1 VKRVRLP
8 QIRLPRLPRRR
19 AREPRLPRLKPVAR
33 PAGVLRGARV
43 PAFAAAAVLVAAASL
58 ASFME
63 SYRALY
69 DSGRTATGCR
79 SAGRRCGRCTET
91 KVAEVAGL
99 AYTDLTDGR
108 PARKP
113 VIPAHWRTREAAR
126 SMSSSPPPGMGTP
139 PPTTASACR
148 ATCS

>member
-1 VKRVRLP
+1 MSPDHIDGEHNAEVLP
-8 QIRLPRLPRRR
+8 LR
-19 AREPRLPRLKPVAR
+19 ATD
-33 PAGVLRGARV
+33 AG
-43 PAFAAAAVLVAAASL
+43 
-58 ASFME
+58 
-63 SYRALY
+63 
-69 DSGRTATGCR
+69 
-79 SAGRRCGRCTET
+79 TET
-91 KVAEVAGL
+91 KVAEAAGP

-126 SMSSSPPPGMGTP
+126 SVSSSPPPGMGTP